1 MCSQINQNSEHIKM
15 LWWLEDEHI
24 DNIIKQQTEATPG
37 MNNYD
42 QSMVGASIKDHE
54 ARS

>member
-15 LWWLEDEHI
+15 LEDEHI